1 MAKAVNQNLNC
12 CWLLSLSNFEFASLK
27 LHSVASL
34 EFELLDFEPAVDF
47 LGLDH
52 AEVLGLLEET
62 LLDLVAVPLDLVAV
76 PLDLDAVHL
85 APHLEACPLVAFLA
99 SKAVAF
105 SIWTTRLME
114 LAQHV
119 VGLAVLV
126 VALFVEA
133 AGLVN
138 CSMLAPIAEFVAWRN
153 YTTLVDLVANT
164 VLHCKQ
170 LHQAFVAD

>member
-12 CWLLSLSNFEFASLK
+12 CWLLSLSNFEVASLK

-47 LGLDH
+47 LGLEH

-126 VALFVEA
+126 VVLVVALFVEA
-133 AGLVN
+133 AGLV
-138 CSMLAPIAEFVAWRN
+138 APIAEFVAWRN

>member
-1 MAKAVNQNLNC
+1 M
-12 CWLLSLSNFEFASLK
+12 
-27 LHSVASL
+27 
-34 EFELLDFEPAVDF
+34 
-47 LGLDH
+47 
-52 AEVLGLLEET
+52 LGLLEET

-126 VALFVEA
+126 VVLVVALFVEA
-133 AGLVN
+133 AGLV
-138 CSMLAPIAEFVAWRN
+138 APIAEFVAWRN

>member
-12 CWLLSLSNFEFASLK
+12 CWLLSLSNLDFASLK

-62 LLDLVAVPLDLVAV
+62 LLDLVAVPLDLA
-76 PLDLDAVHL
+76 LHEFDAVHL

-105 SIWTTRLME
+105 SIGPTRLLE

-126 VALFVEA
+126 FALFVEA

-153 YTTLVDLVANT
+153 YTALVDLVANT